1 MASTLAATGGFASA
15 ASADL
20 GPLDHCT
27 SVDGGELV
35 YDDFTKYNNSL
46 SHAVNQWNSRVRP
59 FPQAWPRAGDR
70 GDGLL
75 PGLLQPEH
83 EQQPA
88 VVGHQLVSQR
98 MGVLTM
104 KRLVR
109 PLVAGAAVV
118 AVASGGWLAYD
129 SLRPGETHSV
139 HSSYAFDVKDE
150 TKVAGFA
157 DYVVVATVDRVVEVQ
172 ERDDTPYTV
181 FEVTV
186 DKSLKGEPVKTL
198 RVVQLGGTLGKDT
211 WRVEGEPLLR
221 PGTTYV
227 LAAKTEQGRETH
239 QLVGGADFPV
249 VDRAAARAGG
259 SGPVAEWQ
267 DSVAR
272 QRWPE
277 ELPKKS

>member
-1 MASTLAATGGFASA
+1 M
-15 ASADL
+15 
-20 GPLDHCT
+20 
-27 SVDGGELV
+27 
-35 YDDFTKYNNSL
+35 
-46 SHAVNQWNSRVRP
+46 
-59 FPQAWPRAGDR
+59 
-70 GDGLL
+70 
-75 PGLLQPEH
+75 
-83 EQQPA
+83 
-88 VVGHQLVSQR
+88 
-98 MGVLTM
+98 
-104 KRLVR
+104 
-109 PLVAGAAVV
+109 
-118 AVASGGWLAYD
+118 AYD

-259 SGPVAEWQ
+259 VGPGGRVAGQ
-267 DSVAR
+267 RRPPAVAR
-272 QRWPE
+272 GTTE
-277 ELPKKS
+277 EVLTAVLRPGTSGLSLPDP

>member
-1 MASTLAATGGFASA
+1 M
-15 ASADL
+15 
-20 GPLDHCT
+20 
-27 SVDGGELV
+27 
-35 YDDFTKYNNSL
+35 N
-46 SHAVNQWNSRVRP
+46 
-59 FPQAWPRAGDR
+59 
-70 GDGLL
+70 
-75 PGLLQPEH
+75 
-83 EQQPA
+83 
-88 VVGHQLVSQR
+88 
-98 MGVLTM
+98 
-104 KRLVR
+104 RLVR
-109 PLVAGAAVV
+109 PLVAGAAMVV
-118 AVASGGWLAYD
+118 VASGGWLAYD

-227 LAAKTEQGRETH
+227 LAAKTERGRETH